1 MDKNDIQVILK
12 KIDERF
18 EKADKRIDARFK
30 EADKRIEA
38 RFNKVDERFEKI
50 DERFNKVDERFEGI
64 DAKFDKID
72 ARFQEADKK
81 TDAKFLAFY
90 HNLIEPNFKKI
101 DAKLSEHDEKFKDVL
116 GHFDAMWKRLETLEQ
131 EYHAIVNGLRRIEE
145 SLDTSAMKRVALE
158 IEVKNLKE
166 QVSKL
171 QSKIET
177 LEHRITS
184 PQ

>member
-1 MDKNDIQVILK
+1 MDKSDIQVILK
-12 KIDERF
+12 KIDEKF
-18 EKADKRIDARFK
+18 EEADKRIDARFK
-30 EADKRIEA
+30 ESDKRIDA
-38 RFNKVDERFEKI
+38 RFKKVDERFQ
-50 DERFNKVDERFEGI
+50 D
-64 DAKFDKID
+64 
-72 ARFQEADKK
+72 ADKK

-90 HNLIEPNFKKI
+90 HNLIEPNFKRI

-171 QSKIET
+171 QTKIET
-177 LEHRITS
+177 LEHRIAA